1 MTFWNINDDDINQDY
16 VVKDL
21 DKVDYGN
28 VLVLDDDADCSSVPS
43 FIVVQ
48 KKYLQCNSV
57 QIADKSILS
66 RLQT

>member
-28 VLVLDDDADCSSVPS
+28 ILVLDDDDADCSSVPS

-48 KKYLQCNSV
+48 KIFAV
-57 QIADKSILS
+57 
-66 RLQT
+66 